1 MKLTT
6 YTVLGLLAIGY
17 IVQHDGRLA
26 FLMPGSELGLFETR
40 IEGPASELMRR
51 SPALQANFEAFRAC
65 QDNQAC
71 DSAPIL
77 RARDEI
83 VKIEWPKVYHRLTVR
98 QDWGTCIDCGSQHE
112 EFEAALADVGEFA
125 LQSKCVPMLS
135 YRARSDGYKVYDSV
149 GYDCGD
155 GKRTPAYP
163 WERAQAQQKRFPL

>member
-1 MKLTT
+1 MRIWYAIIAGVVAL
-6 YTVLGLLAIGY
+6 VLLKSGQLAW
-17 IVQHDGRLA
+17 
-26 FLMPGSELGLFETR
+26 LMPGSELSPFETR

-51 SPALQANFEAFRAC
+51 SSELQKNFEAFRAC
-65 QDNQAC
+65 QDNQSC
-71 DSAPIL
+71 DSTSIL

-83 VKIEWPKVYHRLTVR
+83 IKTEWPKVYHRLTVR

-125 LQSKCVPMLS
+125 LQTKCVPVLS
-135 YRARSDGYKVYDSV
+135 YRAWSDGYKVYDST

-155 GKRTPAYP
+155 GKRTPTYP